1 MFNKGVMHI
10 PALAMAFERIAS
22 VRPKPLQFRVYHPL
36 RGLSMIHE
44 RFFQV

>member
-1 MFNKGVMHI
+1 MSNKGVIYI

-22 VRPKPLQFRVYHPL
+22 VRPKPLPFRVYHPL
-36 RGLSMIHE
+36 RGLSMIPA

>member
-1 MFNKGVMHI
+1 MSNKGVIYI

-36 RGLSMIHE
+36 RGLSMIPE

>member
-1 MFNKGVMHI
+1 MSNKGVIYI

-36 RGLSMIHE
+36 RGLSMIPE
-44 RFFQV
+44 RFFQI